1 MRTANNDIKLH
12 GAITTHD
19 LARLRARLRVGQKIP
34 CRIEIACFGRGER
47 ERFFEETIRSCRS
60 SASIATLWRYQAW
73 GYTGTP
79 PYHTRSLPFCCAQR
93 GEEYRRHVWDLKYLT
108 ATSVT
113 VKWN

>member
-47 ERFFEETIRSCRS
+47 ERFFEETIRKLSVKRK
-60 SASIATLWRYQAW
+60 
-73 GYTGTP
+73 
-79 PYHTRSLPFCCAQR
+79 
-93 GEEYRRHVWDLKYLT
+93 YRHIVEVSGMGLYRDTTISYAELALLLR
-108 ATSVT
+108 AEGRRI
-113 VKWN
+113 